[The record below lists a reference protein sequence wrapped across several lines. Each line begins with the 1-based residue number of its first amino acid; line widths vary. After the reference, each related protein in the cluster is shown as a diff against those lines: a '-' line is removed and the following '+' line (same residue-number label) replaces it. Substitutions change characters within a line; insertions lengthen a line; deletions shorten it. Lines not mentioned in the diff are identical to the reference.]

1 MMEPA
6 KEVETCSTLS
16 WLSSMSS
23 SSSAFLDE
31 QKAPHKPEK
40 KAEMDP

>member
-1 MMEPA
+1 MIEPA
-6 KEVETCSTLS
+6 NEDETCSTFT
-16 WLSSMSS
+16 WLSTMSS